1 MYTFSPESRPQAD
14 GKGSVGR
21 DHVITCVFVGVKVNE
36 IDFTF
41 QLL

>member
-1 MYTFSPESRPQAD
+1 MYTFSPESRPQVD

-21 DHVITCVFVGVKVNE
+21 DHVVTCVLVGVKVNK
-36 IDFTF
+36 IGFTF